1 MGNLSALGLSLP
13 AAPAVTSQASENLSN
28 HAQTWGQ
35 FGPKSARDKSGRK
48 IWDRGRKRREQEKGK
63 EEKKVV
69 LGCRSEMEE
78 LQEKRQEAGE

>member
-1 MGNLSALGLSLP
+1 MGILSAPGLSLP
-13 AAPAVTSQASENLSN
+13 AVPAVTSQASENWSN

-35 FGPKSARDKSGRK
+35 SGPKSPTDKSGRK

-63 EEKKVV
+63 EAEKVV

>member
-1 MGNLSALGLSLP
+1 MGSLSAPGLSLP
-13 AAPAVTSQASENLSN
+13 GVPAATSQASENLSK

-63 EEKKVV
+63 EENKEV
-69 LGCRSEMEE
+69 LGFRSEMEE